1 MTQGDRCDSQR
12 SLNYFWPRAPRVL
25 TFTPQADHSLLRA
38 DSFYH
43 TRTSRPQ
50 RSDLCLSHGPLPHST
65 RTSFLRART
74 IFIHQWTFPFWS
86 LWRRVRTFL
95 YFANGPFSIAK
106 IPLPITCGPSCSS
119 GSFIHNIPSSI
130 LIHEPYSFAR
140 TQWTFPCHKLFACR
154 LPYPRAELFYCT
166 RFARESF
173 YVTRSELFTLLKD
186 IFTFERADLF
196 PITCGHIQDAC
207 RTALMHNRNLSGSLI
222 IARRRLTRQ
231 PLLANPFL
239 S

>member
-74 IFIHQWTFPFWS
+74 IFIHQWTFPFWP
-86 LWRRVRTFL
+86 LWLHVRTFL
-95 YFANGPFSIAK
+95 QMDRFLYF
-106 IPLPITCGPSCSS
+106 CSS
-119 GSFIHNIPSSI
+119 GPLSTICRPLSLTHG
-130 LIHEPYSFAR
+130 PYSFTR
-140 TQWTFPCHKLFACR
+140 SQWTFPCHKLFACK
-154 LPYPRAELFYCT
+154 PP
-166 RFARESF
+166 S
-173 YVTRSELFTLLKD
+173 S
-186 IFTFERADLF
+186 
-196 PITCGHIQDAC
+196 
-207 RTALMHNRNLSGSLI
+207 
-222 IARRRLTRQ
+222 
-231 PLLANPFL
+231 
-239 S
+239 